1 MDTRTPSGP
10 DTSGAQPP
18 PCCYQGAMTASEPDR
33 PSAATRHTI
42 DTQREFRD
50 SSPMDWDDPTD
61 WEGAHRGLVARPQA
75 TSIAGPGSRPAWNLA
90 DYDFLEP
97 DGGAEVAAPD
107 TVNPSLWRQ
116 ARLNMEA
123 GLFTITDRIHQLRG
137 FDLSEIT
144 IVEGDEGFIVIDPL
158 VSSECAA
165 EAMALARQHLGDR
178 RVTAVIYT
186 HSHVDHFGGVRGV
199 TSVED
204 VEAGRCRIIAPV
216 GMVEA
221 AVSENVF
228 AGPAMSRRAQFMYG
242 ATLERGPMGQ
252 VDAGLGKTNSIG
264 TITLIRPT
272 DTVTETGQLLT
283 VDGVD
288 IEFQLT
294 PGTEAP
300 AEMNFW
306 FPQFRALCMAEN
318 CSHNLHNLYTPRGA
332 QVRDALAWAKY
343 MDESIVRFEGK
354 VDLVFTSHHWPVWG
368 AEESMR
374 YLATQRDLYKFLH
387 DQTLRQA
394 NKGLTMVESAEEIQ
408 LPDEI
413 AAQWCNRP
421 YYGTVNHNVKAVYQ
435 RYLGWFTGNPAD
447 LHPLPPEPAAQKY
460 VEYMGGAAAVL
471 ERARSDFEV
480 GDYRWVAEVLNR
492 VVFADPDGLEPA
504 AVEARA
510 LLADTYDQLGYVA
523 ESAVWRNFY
532 LVGAHELR
540 NGAPRG
546 GGGIETAAI
555 DLVMAVEV
563 PMLLDAL
570 ALRLNPNACAG
581 QRLVVNLVVT
591 GNDLGGTDRS
601 ADGGTGSE
609 NHVVWVENSVLHHRS
624 GTHLAE
630 AHATATLSKAELLMA
645 IGGLGISDG
654 IGLDGEPDA
663 LVRLAGWLDRPDANF
678 NIVTP

>member
-1 MDTRTPSGP
+1 
-10 DTSGAQPP
+10 
-18 PCCYQGAMTASEPDR
+18 
-33 PSAATRHTI
+33 
-42 DTQREFRD
+42 
-50 SSPMDWDDPTD
+50 MDWDDPTD
-61 WEGAHRGLVARPQA
+61 RDSARRGLVARPGA
-75 TSIAGPGSRPAWNLA
+75 ASIAGPGSRPAWNLG
-90 DYDFLEP
+90 DYGFL
-97 DGGAEVAAPD
+97 GEVAGEEVDPPD

-123 GLFTITDRIHQLRG
+123 GLFTIAERIHQLRG

-144 IVEGDEGFIVIDPL
+144 IIEGDEGFIVIDPL
-158 VSSECAA
+158 ISVECAA
-165 EAMALARQHLGDR
+165 EAMALAREHLGDR
-178 RVTAVIYT
+178 PVTAVIYT
-186 HSHVDHFGGVRGV
+186 HSHVDHFGGVKGV
-199 TSVED
+199 TTAED
-204 VEAGRCRIIAPV
+204 VAAGRCRVIAPL

-242 ATLERGPMGQ
+242 ATLPRGPKGQ
-252 VDAGLGKTNSIG
+252 VDAGLGKTNSLG
-264 TITLIRPT
+264 TITLIHPT
-272 DTVTETGQLLT
+272 DTITGTGQRLS
-283 VDGVD
+283 VDGVE

-343 MDESIVRFEGK
+343 LDESIVRYAGK

-368 AEESMR
+368 AKESMR

-394 NKGLTMVESAEEIQ
+394 NKGLTMLECAEEVH

-435 RYLGWFTGNPAD
+435 RYLGWFSANPAD
-447 LHPLPPEPAAQKY
+447 LHPLPPEPAAVKY
-460 VEYMGGAAAVL
+460 VEYMGGASAVL
-471 ERARSDFEV
+471 ERARGDFDFGE
-480 GDYRWVAEVLNR
+480 YRWVAEVLNR
-492 VVFADPDGLEPA
+492 VVFADPTGADPVTAGA
-504 AVEARA
+504 KA
-510 LLADTYDQLGYVA
+510 LLAETYDQLGYLA

-540 NGAPRG
+540 NGAPSG
-546 GGGIETAAI
+546 GGGIETASM
-555 DLVMAVEV
+555 DLVLSVEV

-570 ALRLNPNACAG
+570 ALRLDPGACAG

-591 GNDLGGTDRS
+591 GSGS
-601 ADGGTGSE
+601 DGGAGADAE
-609 NHVVWVENSVLHHRS
+609 RHVLWVENSVLHHRN
-624 GTHLAE
+624 GVHLAE
-630 AHATATLSKAELLMA
+630 AHATATLTKLELLMA
-645 IGGLGISDG
+645 IGGMGISENVS
-654 IGLDGEPDA
+654 LDGEPDA

>member
-1 MDTRTPSGP
+1 
-10 DTSGAQPP
+10 
-18 PCCYQGAMTASEPDR
+18 
-33 PSAATRHTI
+33 
-42 DTQREFRD
+42 
-50 SSPMDWDDPTD
+50 MDWDDPTD
-61 WEGAHRGLVARPQA
+61 RDNARRGLVARPGA
-75 TSIAGPGSRPAWNLA
+75 ASIGGPGSRPAWDLGE
-90 DYDFLEP
+90 YGFLEGVS
-97 DGGAEVAAPD
+97 DQDVESPD

-123 GLFTITDRIHQLRG
+123 GLFTISERIHQLRG

-144 IVEGDEGFIVIDPL
+144 IIEGDEGFIVIDPL
-158 VSSECAA
+158 ISVECAA
-165 EAMALARQHLGDR
+165 EALALAREHLGNR
-178 RVTAVIYT
+178 PVTAVIYT
-186 HSHVDHFGGVRGV
+186 HSHVDHFGGVKGV
-199 TSVED
+199 TTAED
-204 VEAGRCRIIAPV
+204 VAAGRCRVIAPL

-242 ATLERGPMGQ
+242 ATLPRGPKGQ
-252 VDAGLGKTNSIG
+252 LDAGLGKTNSLG
-264 TITLIRPT
+264 TITLIHPT
-272 DTVTETGQLLT
+272 DTITETGQRLT
-283 VDGVD
+283 VDGVE

-343 MDESIVRFEGK
+343 LDESIVRYEGE

-394 NKGLTMVESAEEIQ
+394 NKGLTMLECAEEVR
-408 LPDEI
+408 LPAEI

-435 RYLGWFTGNPAD
+435 RYLGWFSANPAD
-447 LHPLPPEPAAQKY
+447 LHPLPPEPAAAKY

-471 ERARSDFEV
+471 ERARGDFEA
-480 GDYRWVAEVLNR
+480 GEYRWVAEVLNR
-492 VVFADPDGLEPA
+492 VVFADPTGTDPVT
-504 AVEARA
+504 VEAKA
-510 LLADTYDQLGYVA
+510 LLAEAYDQLGYLA

-540 NGAPRG
+540 NGPPSG
-546 GGGIETAAI
+546 GGGIETASM
-555 DLVMAVEV
+555 DLVLSVEV

-570 ALRLNPNACAG
+570 ALRLDPQACAG

-591 GNDLGGTDRS
+591 GPATGGDRS
-601 ADGGTGSE
+601 LQPADGDPLVDGE
-609 NHVVWVENSVLHHRS
+609 RHVLWIENSVLHHRN
-624 GTHLAE
+624 GVHLAE
-630 AHATATLSKAELLMA
+630 ADATATLTKLELLMA
-645 IGGLGISDG
+645 IGGMGVSENVSV
-654 IGLDGEPDA
+654 DGEPDA

-678 NIVTP
+678 NVVTP